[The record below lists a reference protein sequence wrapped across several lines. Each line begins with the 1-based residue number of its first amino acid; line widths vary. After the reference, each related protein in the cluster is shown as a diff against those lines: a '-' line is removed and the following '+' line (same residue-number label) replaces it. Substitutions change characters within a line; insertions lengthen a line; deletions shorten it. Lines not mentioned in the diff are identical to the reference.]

1 LVKALAWGAAADMVT
16 ASTIVRPEGRADARG
31 SASWEARLRL
41 LIASGGDDRIWLDSV
56 TRRNRYGV
64 PAAPAPDELW
74 FSSSTASAV
83 SARGWTAAHEA
94 LERLTTPGRHTI
106 AAFFDALRLRLLALY
121 GAPGAE
127 AVLAA
132 SGTEA
137 ELVTLSLAL
146 GLAGRPQTN
155 IVIAPPE
162 TGSGVPAA
170 AAGAHF
176 LDRASLGGAVVKA
189 KRLAGWEDAEVALET
204 IEIRAACGAL
214 RAQADVD
221 LEAALKVERAVAAG
235 AFALLHVLDAS
246 KTGRS
251 GVSRA
256 AAAQILARYPD
267 QALVVVDACQL
278 RCAAGDVRRDLEQ
291 GFAVMLT
298 GSKFAGGPAFCGAL
312 LLPAALAERLAHAR
326 PAGAALAPYSAA
338 LDWPAALRRPF
349 AAQLAHPANL
359 GLGLRWSAALAE
371 IEAYEAIP
379 AAWRAAML
387 DDFDRTVR
395 ARVDADPGLALA
407 DRSARSAT
415 VSAAPGLIAIFHADR
430 SDPRTVYEA
439 LTRGEGGRRPCHLG
453 QPVAVG
459 AMLALRICAS
469 MPMITD
475 AAERGFAAVE
485 ADLDEAFESW
495 ARLRA

>member
-1 LVKALAWGAAADMVT
+1 MAA
-16 ASTIVRPEGRADARG
+16 ASTIVRSAGRTDARKL
-31 SASWEARLRL
+31 ASGEARLRL
-41 LIASGGDDRIWLDSV
+41 LIAGGGDDRIWLDPT

-64 PAAPAPDELW
+64 PAAPAPEELW

-83 SARGWTAAHEA
+83 SPRGWAAAGEA
-94 LERLTTPGRHTI
+94 LKQLTASGGLPLATY
-106 AAFFDALRLRLLALY
+106 FDSLRQRLLTLY

-137 ELVTLSLAL
+137 ELVTLGLAL
-146 GLAGRPQTN
+146 SLAGRPVTN
-155 IVIAPPE
+155 IVVAPAE

-176 LDRASLGGAVVKA
+176 LDRASLGGAVAKA
-189 KRLAGWEDAEVALET
+189 QRLAGWEDAEIALET
-204 IEIRAACGAL
+204 IEIRSPCGAL

-221 LEAALKVERAVAAG
+221 QEAAVKVDRAVARG
-235 AFALLHVLDAS
+235 GFALLHVLDAS
-246 KTGRS
+246 KTGHT

-256 AAAQILARYPD
+256 AAADIRSRHPEG
-267 QALVVVDACQL
+267 ALIVVDACQL
-278 RCAAGDVRRDLEQ
+278 RCSAADIRRDLEQ
-291 GFAVMLT
+291 GFAVMIT

-312 LLPAALAERLAHAR
+312 LLPAALAERLAQAE

-349 AAQLAHPANL
+349 ASGLAHPANL

-387 DDFDRTVR
+387 DDFDRSVR
-395 ARVDADPGLALA
+395 AHVDADPGLALA
-407 DRSARSAT
+407 DRSGHRG
-415 VSAAPGLIAIFHADR
+415 VRGLIPILHSDG
-430 SDPRTVYEA
+430 DPRSIYDA
-439 LTRGEGGRRPCHLG
+439 LTSGSGGRRLCHLG

-459 AMLALRICAS
+459 AALALRVCAS
-469 MPMITD
+469 MPMIVD
-475 AAERGFAAVE
+475 AAERGFAALE
-485 ADLDEAFESW
+485 ADLDELFETW

>member
-1 LVKALAWGAAADMVT
+1 MVAASM
-16 ASTIVRPEGRADARG
+16 IVRPDGRTDARG
-31 SASWEARLRL
+31 LASCDARLRL
-41 LIASGGDDRIWLDSV
+41 LIASGGDDRIWLDPV
-56 TRRNRYGV
+56 TRRNRYSV
-64 PAAPAPDELW
+64 PAIPAPDELW

-83 SARGWTAAHEA
+83 AARGWTAAGEA
-94 LERLTTPGRHTI
+94 LQRLTTPGRCSI
-106 AAFFDALRLRLLALY
+106 AALFDGLRQRLLSLY

-137 ELVTLSLAL
+137 ELVTLCLAL
-146 GLAGRPQTN
+146 GLARRPVAN
-155 IVIAPPE
+155 IVIAPAE

-176 LDRASLGGAVVKA
+176 LGRASLGGAVAKA
-189 KRLAGWEDAEVALET
+189 TRLAGWEDAQVTLET
-204 IEIRAACGAL
+204 VEIRSPCGAL
-214 RAQADVD
+214 RVQADVD
-221 LEAALKVERAVAAG
+221 QEAALKVGRAVAAG

-256 AAAQILARYPD
+256 VAAQILDRYPD
-267 QALVVVDACQL
+267 RVLVVVDACQL
-278 RCAAGDVRRDLEQ
+278 RCAASDLRRDLEQ

-312 LLPAALAERLAHAR
+312 LLPVALAERLADAE
-326 PAGAALAPYSAA
+326 PAGAALSPYSAA

-349 AAQLAHPANL
+349 ASDLVHVANL

-387 DDFDRTVR
+387 SDFNRSVR
-395 ARVDADPGLALA
+395 AHVDADPGLVLA
-407 DRSARSAT
+407 DRSAHA
-415 VSAAPGLIAIFHADR
+415 AAPGLIPIFHTDGA
-430 SDPRTVYEA
+430 DPRAIYDA
-439 LTRGEGGRRPCHLG
+439 LTNGDGGRRPCHLG

-459 AMLALRICAS
+459 PALALRVCAS
-469 MPMITD
+469 MPMITA
-475 AAERGFAAVE
+475 AAESGFVAVE